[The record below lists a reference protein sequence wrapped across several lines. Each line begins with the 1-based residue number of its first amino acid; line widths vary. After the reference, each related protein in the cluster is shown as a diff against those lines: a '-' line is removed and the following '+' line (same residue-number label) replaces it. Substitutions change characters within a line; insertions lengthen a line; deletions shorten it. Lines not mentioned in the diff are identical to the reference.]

1 MEMSEHLQLVIIAG
15 PNGAGKSTIS
25 YHFADQSA
33 ILFDPDKESQ
43 IIRDKFRGV
52 TGESIY
58 YAINNHFQD
67 KISEAGSQKKDF
79 ILETNFRDDH
89 VMDVVEQ
96 FRSHGYDT
104 NLMYFLLR
112 SESESLDRVIERV
125 KDGGHLVD
133 NISVGINYTEGLK
146 NLIFFAPGFDRI
158 AVLNASARI
167 GILQPTLNIAFQ
179 KIKFANPTIPDWAQ
193 PIIKSLTANYPS
205 KDRNPG
211 DDTPPTG
218 VTR

>member
-1 MEMSEHLQLVIIAG
+1 MEMSEHRQLMIIAG

-67 KISEAGSQKKDF
+67 KISEAVGEKRDF
-79 ILETNFRDDH
+79 ILETNFRDH
-89 VMDVVEQ
+89 HIMDVVEQ
-96 FRSHGYDT
+96 FKSHGYEA

-112 SESESLDRVIERV
+112 SESESLDRVTERV
-125 KDGGHLVD
+125 NDGGHFVD
-133 NISVGINYTEGLK
+133 NISIGINYNEGLK
-146 NLIFFAPGFDRI
+146 NLIFFAPRFDRV
-158 AVLNASARI
+158 AVFNASARI
-167 GILQPTLNIAFQ
+167 GTLQPILNIAFQ
-179 KIKFANPTIPDWAQ
+179 KIKFVNPVIPDWAQ
-193 PIIKSLTANYPS
+193 SIIDSLKGNYPS

-211 DDTPPTG
+211 EDTPPTG
-218 VTR
+218 VNR